1 MKEGDFMKQIY
12 DVIIIGS
19 GPAGLSAGL
28 YAGRAKMKALMIE
41 KGQHGGQ
48 IMSTNSIENYPGSL
62 AEESGESLTARMVE
76 QCKTF
81 GLEIVQDTVLKVQLD
96 GVIKTVECENETYET
111 KTIII
116 ATGTNT
122 KNIGCI
128 GEEEFVGRGIS
139 YCATCDAAF
148 FSGLP
153 VYVIGGGDSAIE
165 EAIYLTKFAREV
177 TVIHRREGFRA
188 NKASLDKARQNPN
201 IKWLLNRKVVEIKGD
216 GLVESIVLE
225 DVRDGSR
232 GEIHASQEDGTF
244 GIFAFIGLV
253 PQTELFKGLLEMDE
267 QGYII
272 SDDKMQTS
280 VEGVFVA
287 GDCRQKLLRQVVTA
301 VSDGAIA
308 TVAAEKYIEESHQ

>member
-153 VYVIGGGDSAIE
+153 VYVIGGQSK
-165 EAIYLTKFAREV
+165 TKSEYQM
-177 TVIHRREGFRA
+177 VI
-188 NKASLDKARQNPN
+188 KS
-201 IKWLLNRKVVEIKGD
+201 
-216 GLVESIVLE
+216 
-225 DVRDGSR
+225 
-232 GEIHASQEDGTF
+232 
-244 GIFAFIGLV
+244 
-253 PQTELFKGLLEMDE
+253 
-267 QGYII
+267 
-272 SDDKMQTS
+272 
-280 VEGVFVA
+280 
-287 GDCRQKLLRQVVTA
+287 
-301 VSDGAIA
+301 
-308 TVAAEKYIEESHQ
+308 

>member
-81 GLEIVQDTVLKVQLD
+81 GLEMVQDTVLKVQLD
-96 GVIKTVECENETYET
+96 DVIKTVECENEMYET

-232 GEIHASQEDGTF
+232 EEIHASQEDGTF

>member
-1 MKEGDFMKQIY
+1 MEKIY
-12 DVIIIGS
+12 DVVIVGA
-19 GPAGLSAGL
+19 GPAGLTAGI
-28 YAGRAKMKALMIE
+28 YAGRGNLSTLILE
-41 KGQHGGQ
+41 KEGIGSM
-48 IMSTNSIENYPGSL
+48 IMSHQIDNYPGFHIG
-62 AEESGESLTARMVE
+62 ASG
-76 QCKTF
+76 K
-81 GLEIVQDTVLKVQLD
+81 EIYDSMKKQALDFTCEIKSATVLGFD
-96 GVIKTVECENETYET
+96 PYDEIKIVKTDAGNFKT
-111 KTIII
+111 KYIII
-116 ATGTNT
+116 ATGLGKIGT
-122 KNIGCI
+122 KKVK
-128 GEEEFVGRGIS
+128 GENKFLGSGVS

-188 NKASLDKARQNPN
+188 NKASLDKARENPN

-216 GLVESIVLE
+216 GLVESIVVE

-232 GEIHASQEDGTF
+232 EEIHASQEDGTM
-244 GIFAFIGLV
+244 GIFAFIGLI
-253 PQTELFKGLLEMDE
+253 PQTELFKGLLDMDE

-308 TVAAEKYIEESHQ
+308 TVAAEKYIEETNN

>member
-232 GEIHASQEDGTF
+232 EEIHASQEDGTF

>member
-1 MKEGDFMKQIY
+1 MKQIY

-48 IMSTNSIENYPGSL
+48 IMSTNSIENYPGSI

-96 GVIKTVECENETYET
+96 GAVKMVECENETYET

-122 KNIGCI
+122 KNIGCV

-188 NKASLDKARQNPN
+188 NKASLDKARENPN

-216 GLVESIVLE
+216 GLVESIVVE

-232 GEIHASQEDGTF
+232 EEIHASQEDGTM
-244 GIFAFIGLV
+244 GIFAFIGLI
-253 PQTELFKGLLEMDE
+253 PQTELFKGLLDMDE

-308 TVAAEKYIEESHQ
+308 TVAAEKYIEETNN

>member
-232 GEIHASQEDGTF
+232 EEIHASQEDGTF

-308 TVAAEKYIEESHQ
+308 TVSAEKYIEESHQ

>member
-1 MKEGDFMKQIY
+1 M
-12 DVIIIGS
+12 
-19 GPAGLSAGL
+19 
-28 YAGRAKMKALMIE
+28 
-41 KGQHGGQ
+41 
-48 IMSTNSIENYPGSL
+48 
-62 AEESGESLTARMVE
+62 
-76 QCKTF
+76 
-81 GLEIVQDTVLKVQLD
+81 
-96 GVIKTVECENETYET
+96 
-111 KTIII
+111 
-116 ATGTNT
+116 
-122 KNIGCI
+122 
-128 GEEEFVGRGIS
+128 
-139 YCATCDAAF
+139 
-148 FSGLP
+148 
-153 VYVIGGGDSAIE
+153 
-165 EAIYLTKFAREV
+165 
-177 TVIHRREGFRA
+177 
-188 NKASLDKARQNPN
+188 DKARQNPN

-232 GEIHASQEDGTF
+232 EEIHASQEDGTF

>member
-1 MKEGDFMKQIY
+1 MKQIY

-48 IMSTNSIENYPGSL
+48 IMSTNSIENYPGSI

-81 GLEIVQDTVLKVQLD
+81 GLEIVQDTALKVQLE
-96 GVIKTVECENETYET
+96 GAVKTVECENEVYET

-122 KNIGCI
+122 KNIGCV

-188 NKASLDKARQNPN
+188 NKASLDKARESPN

-216 GLVESIVLE
+216 GLVESIVVE

-232 GEIHASQEDGTF
+232 EEIHASQEDGTM
-244 GIFAFIGLV
+244 GIFAFIGLI
-253 PQTELFKGLLEMDE
+253 PQTELFKGLLDMDE

-308 TVAAEKYIEESHQ
+308 TVAAEKYIEETNN

>member
-1 MKEGDFMKQIY
+1 MKQIY

-48 IMSTNSIENYPGSL
+48 IMSTNSIENYPGSI

-81 GLEIVQDTVLKVQLD
+81 GLEIVQDTVLKVQLE
-96 GVIKTVECENETYET
+96 GAVKTVECENEVYET

-122 KNIGCI
+122 KNIGCV

-188 NKASLDKARQNPN
+188 NKASLDKARENPN

-216 GLVESIVLE
+216 GLVESIVVE

-232 GEIHASQEDGTF
+232 EEIHASQEDGTM
-244 GIFAFIGLV
+244 GIFAFIGLI
-253 PQTELFKGLLEMDE
+253 PQTELFKGLLDMDE

-308 TVAAEKYIEESHQ
+308 TVAAEKYMEETNN

>member
-1 MKEGDFMKQIY
+1 MKQIY

-48 IMSTNSIENYPGSL
+48 IMSTNSIENYPGSI

-81 GLEIVQDTVLKVQLD
+81 GLEIVQDTVMKVRLD
-96 GVIKTVECENETYET
+96 GAVKTVECENETYET

-122 KNIGCI
+122 KNIGCV

-188 NKASLDKARQNPN
+188 NKASLDKARENPN

-216 GLVESIVLE
+216 GLVESIVVE

-232 GEIHASQEDGTF
+232 EEIHASQEDGTM

-253 PQTELFKGLLEMDE
+253 PQTELFKGLLDMDE

-308 TVAAEKYIEESHQ
+308 TVAAEKYIEETNN

>member
-81 GLEIVQDTVLKVQLD
+81 GLEMVQDTVLKVQLD
-96 GVIKTVECENETYET
+96 DVIKTVECENETYET

-232 GEIHASQEDGTF
+232 EEIHASQEDGTF

-308 TVAAEKYIEESHQ
+308 TVAAEKYIEETNN

>member
-1 MKEGDFMKQIY
+1 MKQIY

-48 IMSTNSIENYPGSL
+48 IMSTNSIENYPGSI
-62 AEESGESLTARMVE
+62 AEESGESLTVRMVE

-81 GLEIVQDTVLKVQLD
+81 GLEIVQDTVLKVQLE
-96 GVIKTVECENETYET
+96 GAVKTVECENEVYET

-116 ATGTNT
+116 ATGANT
-122 KNIGCI
+122 KN
-128 GEEEFVGRGIS
+128 S

-188 NKASLDKARQNPN
+188 NKASLDKARENPN

-216 GLVESIVLE
+216 GLVESIVVE

-232 GEIHASQEDGTF
+232 EEIHASQEDGTM

-253 PQTELFKGLLEMDE
+253 PQTELFKGLLDMDE

-308 TVAAEKYIEESHQ
+308 TVAAEKYIEETNN